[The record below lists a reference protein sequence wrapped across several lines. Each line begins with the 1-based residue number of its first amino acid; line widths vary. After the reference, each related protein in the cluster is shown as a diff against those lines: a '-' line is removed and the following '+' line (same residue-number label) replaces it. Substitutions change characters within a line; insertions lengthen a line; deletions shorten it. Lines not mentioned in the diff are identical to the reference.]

1 MIRCD
6 IPKVI
11 PIKKIV
17 QETPFVKTFVFEY
30 TLNSQPGQFVNLW
43 IPRVDE
49 KPMSIAHDGG
59 KEFWVTIFAV
69 GPFSKMMHAL
79 KEGDLVGVRGPYGKP
94 FTFKNGGHLVMMAG
108 GYGAAPLYNLTER
121 AVKAG
126 CTVDFVVGARGK
138 EHLLYLDHI
147 EKLGSSVKLHIAT
160 DDGSV
165 GRKGYNTFVLAD
177 LLEASGKSKK
187 NAIDCVYACGP
198 ELMMKKVSDM
208 CFESKVNA
216 QISIERYMKCGFG
229 VCGQCVVDGTGERTC
244 VEGPCVDNDHARKI
258 VEFGKYHRDRTGKIH
273 NF

>member
-6 IPKVI
+6 IPKAI
-11 PIKKIV
+11 PIKKIIE
-17 QETPFVKTFVFEY
+17 ETPYVKTFVFEH
-30 TLNSQPGQFVNLW
+30 TLHSLPGQFVNLW

-49 KPMSIAHDGG
+49 KPMSIAYDGG

-69 GPFSKMMHAL
+69 GPFSKTMHRL
-79 KEGDLVGVRGPYGKP
+79 IVGDLVGVRGPYGKP
-94 FTFKNGGHLVMMAG
+94 FTFKKGGRLVMMAG
-108 GYGAAPLYNLTER
+108 GYGAAPLYNLTVR

-138 EHLLYLDHI
+138 EHLLYLNRI
-147 EKLGSSVKLHIAT
+147 KKLGPSVKLHIAT

-165 GRKGYNTFVLAD
+165 GRKGYNTFILAD
-177 LLEASGKSKK
+177 LLEESKK
-187 NAIDCVYACGP
+187 IDCVYACGP

-208 CFESKVNA
+208 CFADKVNA
-216 QISIERYMKCGFG
+216 QISIERFMKCGFG

-244 VEGPCVDNDHARKI
+244 VEGPCVDNAHARKI
-258 VEFGKYHRDRTGKIH
+258 TEFGKYHRDRTGKMH